1 MNAWMQENGQS
12 LIQLLLIILLIVGF
26 LLIIRIISLLG
37 KFIRM
42 GDKLN
47 NSLDIVNDYLDDMK
61 MPVRAIVNVSMSVEA
76 LRAASES
83 SMRGF
88 FDSITATCNKI
99 IDQLKK
105 IIEAITKKKEEQVI
119 EVRAAEE
126 LPEEAAEKPEENK
139 EG

>member
-1 MNAWMQENGQS
+1 
-12 LIQLLLIILLIVGF
+12 
-26 LLIIRIISLLG
+26 
-37 KFIRM
+37 
-42 GDKLN
+42 
-47 NSLDIVNDYLDDMK
+47 